1 VRASSAI
8 SVICLGVAVVFLWQL
23 SFLNPKVLK
32 PLAFGATQ
40 TRAVVAVVNETHTK
54 TLRLEPSITVVDRLA
69 LEYWLPKVR
78 FIVATPAS
86 DRCASGLAITRV
98 PVPSPGAAPVGAV
111 GSFSIFEQH
120 CPR

>member
-1 VRASSAI
+1 
-8 SVICLGVAVVFLWQL
+8 VFSWQL

-40 TRAVVAVVNETHTK
+40 TRAVVAVVNETHAQ

-78 FIVATPAS
+78 FTVVARAT
-86 DRCASGLAITRV
+86 DRCSAGLAITRV
-98 PVPSPGAAPVGAV
+98 PVPGPGVAPVGAV
-111 GSFSIFEQH
+111 GPFSVFEQH